1 MKNDYLDICYSEE
14 NRPYTSYPKK
24 LAAHLYDKFSMN
36 DCHNL
41 LEIVCGRGELLRE
54 FKSLGLDVFGCD
66 LSQESQ
72 KFNEKIEIKTCNI
85 ENDKLPYE
93 DNCFGVVFSKSLLEH
108 LNSPNNYMNEVYR
121 VLKPG
126 GLIITLVP
134 DWESCYK
141 IYYDDYTHKTPF
153 TFLSLKHAIEMS
165 GFNDVSVE
173 KFRQLPIIW
182 KYPYLKY
189 LSIVISPFVPVR
201 TKNKFLRWSRELML
215 VSVGRK

>member
-1 MKNDYLDICYSEE
+1 
-14 NRPYTSYPKK
+14 
-24 LAAHLYDKFSMN
+24 
-36 DCHNL
+36 
-41 LEIVCGRGELLRE
+41 
-54 FKSLGLDVFGCD
+54 
-66 LSQESQ
+66 
-72 KFNEKIEIKTCNI
+72 
-85 ENDKLPYE
+85 
-93 DNCFGVVFSKSLLEH
+93 
-108 LNSPNNYMNEVYR
+108 MNEVYR

-153 TFLSLKHAIEMS
+153 TFLSFKHAIEMS